1 MEVEGL
7 VIRNT
12 GSWYTVLTDD
22 GQELLCKV
30 KGNFRIRKSNLRPTN
45 PIAIG
50 DRVRVDCPE
59 QKGQNNK
66 TEVTE
71 EHNFK
76 TKVTK
81 EHILKTKVTEVTKE
95 GQTSSSESSLDSS
108 LSPVAHPAPEQVVK
122 SSAPEQNLC
131 SSVTSVSKK
140 DLCSS
145 VTSVLKPSAA
155 PTPDLCSSVT
165 SVFKP
170 SAAPTPDLC
179 SSVTSV
185 LKPSAAPTPD
195 LCSSVTSVLNP
206 PAANTSVP
214 LFISYLYDRRN
225 YIIRRSQNL
234 SRQCHILAANVDQAV
249 LIVTVA
255 HPQTS
260 TTFVDRFL
268 ASAEAYDVPVILLF
282 NKSDLLTPE
291 ERQYQQYLI
300 DVYTDIGYTC
310 IACSAIDPS
319 TIAPLLPLLQQR
331 ITLLSGNSGVGKST
345 LLNNIIPGLNIRTA
359 PLSAAH
365 DTGQHTTTFSAMYRL
380 EGGTFIIDTPGIKGF
395 GTLDFQPAEVSHYFP
410 EIFRLSHDC
419 RFSDCTHTHEPGCAV
434 LQALEEKRL
443 APSRYESY
451 LSILDDHEESKY
463 RPAF

>member
-71 EHNFK
+71 EHNLK
-76 TKVTK
+76 TKVTEEHKAGQK

-95 GQTSSSESSLDSS
+95 GTTSSSESSLDSS
-108 LSPVAHPAPEQVVK
+108 LSPVAHPAPEQEVN

-131 SSVTSVSKK
+131 SSASKQE
-140 DLCSS
+140 LCSS
-145 VTSVLKPSAA
+145 VTSVLK
-155 PTPDLCSSVT
+155 T
-165 SVFKP
+165 
-170 SAAPTPDLC
+170 
-179 SSVTSV
+179 
-185 LKPSAAPTPD
+185 SAAPTPD